1 MLGMDINVWA
11 LEVSGTEPLSET
23 GWSAGREHGHMTWV
37 SLPGCASHTTMRHIN
52 DEKRKLNWNI
62 IRQDETRKYKDRLEN
77 LIHEIDKYPR
87 LENLNSG
94 YARNCCLLL
103 RVP

>member
-1 MLGMDINVWA
+1 MLYMDINVWA
-11 LEVSGTEPLSET
+11 LEESGKEPLSET
-23 GWSAGREHGHMTWV
+23 GWSAEREHGHMTWV

-52 DEKRKLNWNI
+52 DEKRKRNWNI
-62 IRQDETRKYKDRLEN
+62 IRQDETRKYKDRLE
-77 LIHEIDKYPR
+77 IDEYPR
-87 LENLNSG
+87 LENLNNG